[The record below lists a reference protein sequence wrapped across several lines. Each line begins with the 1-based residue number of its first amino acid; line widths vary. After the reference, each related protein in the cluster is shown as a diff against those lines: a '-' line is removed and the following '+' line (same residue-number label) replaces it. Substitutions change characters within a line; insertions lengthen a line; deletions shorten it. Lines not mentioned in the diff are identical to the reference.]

1 MAGTL
6 TRLWPD
12 NSGDSLTVAFTGGGQ
27 GTITVTSD
35 PCEGCDRTLELS
47 VSAEGAEAVTLTV
60 TQTGRR
66 EEFRCADGDLT
77 LSDGGTLNTLKS

>member
-1 MAGTL
+1 MSGTL

-27 GTITVTSD
+27 GSITVSSD
-35 PCEGCDRTLELS
+35 PNEGCDRTLDLS
-47 VSAEGAEAVTLTV
+47 VSADGADAASLTV

-66 EEFRCADGDLT
+66 EEFRCADGDLA
-77 LSDGGTLNTLKS
+77 LSDGGTFNTLKS